1 MCARASIL
9 QLDKALPIWKAVDM
23 SWVFHAVPQCAQF
36 LDKHLETRCL
46 VCVCV
51 CVCVFCPVCMC
62 LCVCVRERWDF
73 QTVMLITALQA
84 SSSRHKED
92 PRATPRGST
101 PMTTELHSR
110 GWGLRLLPSAQ
121 LLAGSRHL
129 GTELLQGS
137 TAPSLLT

>member
-9 QLDKALPIWKAVDM
+9 QLDKALPIWKAADM

-36 LDKHLETRCL
+36 PDKYLGTRCL
-46 VCVCV
+46 VCVCLVLCV
-51 CVCVFCPVCMC
+51 CVCVCE
-62 LCVCVRERWDF
+62 RERWDF
-73 QTVMLITALQA
+73 QIVMLITALQA
-84 SSSRHKED
+84 SSSRHKEG
-92 PRATPRGST
+92 PRVTPRGST

-110 GWGLRLLPSAQ
+110 DWGLRLLPSAQ
-121 LLAGSRHL
+121 PPAGSRHL